1 MKRLWI
7 KTAVALMC
15 VASTVACNKE
25 ESVQADLRSTDDL
38 SLMERSRNP
47 SVSGHVELDSLDENG
62 RYQQYSFTAVMKK
75 DGSVRGEFQLF
86 DTFNDSTRLVAHG
99 NVECFTIQDDG
110 KTAWLGGV
118 VERGM
123 LDSTNLAGA
132 EAYWTVVDNG
142 EGAKADPDEATEI
155 VYGFDGLL
163 AQDHCEEGLGTFV
176 YFGPILRSNV
186 QVKP

>member
-7 KTAVALMC
+7 RTAVAFLC
-15 VASTVACNKE
+15 IASIWACQKE
-25 ESVQADLRSTDDL
+25 EGIQTDLTNVDDQ
-38 SLMERSRNP
+38 SLTERARNP
-47 SVSGHVELDSLDENG
+47 SVSGHVEIDSLDENG

-75 DGSVRGEFQLF
+75 DGSVRGELHLF
-86 DTFNDSTRLVAHG
+86 DTYNDSTRLVAHG

-123 LDSTNLAGA
+123 LDSTNLVGA

-142 EGAKADPDEATEI
+142 EGARSDPDEATEI
-155 VYGFDGLL
+155 AYGFDGILT
-163 AQDHCEEGLGTFV
+163 QDHCEEGLGTFV
-176 YFGPILRSNV
+176 YSGPILRSNV